1 MPFGLTTA
9 PATFQRLMDIVLD
22 RYRGDF
28 LACFID
34 DVLVYSDTFEDHL
47 KHLKLT
53 FQAIESAGLKLNK
66 EKSHFFQRKVTFLG
80 HTISA
85 NGNQPDLHNMDKIR
99 NQLAPRTVRQV
110 RGFLGMVSYYRSF
123 IKNYA
128 HVAEPLTAL
137 TRKNVKFHWSPNCQ
151 KAFEHLRQCITSEP
165 ILARPN
171 YDKPF
176 IIATDASNFGIAG
189 ILGQLDEN
197 GKERIVKCV
206 AKTLSAAERNYSTT
220 EREAYAA
227 VWAIT
232 KCRPYLIRKKFQLI
246 VDHSALKWI
255 FNNAI
260 KNSKLARWQ
269 LQLAEYNYEV
279 IHKPGHNH
287 TNADALS
294 RLPPRKNRNKNRQ

>member
-1 MPFGLTTA
+1 M
-9 PATFQRLMDIVLD
+9 
-22 RYRGDF
+22 
-28 LACFID
+28 
-34 DVLVYSDTFEDHL
+34 
-47 KHLKLT
+47 T

-66 EKSHFFQRKVTFLG
+66 EKSHFFQHKVTFLG
-80 HTISA
+80 HSISA
-85 NGNQPDLHNMDKIR
+85 NGNQPDIHNMDKIR
-99 NQLAPRTVRQV
+99 NQPAPRTVRQV

-137 TRKNVKFHWSPNCQ
+137 TRKNVRFNWTPNCQ
-151 KAFEHLRQCITSEP
+151 KAFEHLRECITSEP

-176 IIATDASNFGIAG
+176 IIATDASNYGIAG

-206 AKTLSAAERNYSTT
+206 AKTLTKAERNYNTT
-220 EREAYAA
+220 EREAWAA
-227 VWAIT
+227 VWSIT
-232 KCRPYLIRKKFQLI
+232 KCRPYLIRQKFQLI

-255 FNNAI
+255 FNNQI
-260 KNSKLARWQ
+260 KTHKMARWQ
-269 LQLAEYNYEV
+269 MQLSEYTYEV
-279 IHKPGHNH
+279 IHKPGHNY

-294 RLPPRKNRNKNRQ
+294 RLPPRMKKNNNHQ